1 MVAPLTE
8 LLKAKAVYVWS
19 SHCQQAFEDAKRLL
33 TSTPVLAAPRVDLS
47 FTLQVDASHVGAGAV
62 LLQADKSGVERP
74 VSFFSKKFN
83 SYQLNYSVIEKEA
96 LALIWALQHFE
107 VYVGSGVVPIVVY
120 TDHNPLTFFRSM
132 MCPNQRIMRWC
143 LFLQSFH
150 LDVRHIRG
158 TDNVIADA
166 LSRAPCS

>member
-1 MVAPLTE
+1 MVITLTD

-19 SHCQQAFEDAKRLL
+19 SRCQQAFEDAKRLL

-47 FTLQVDASHVGAGAV
+47 FTLQVDASHVGAG
-62 LLQADKSGVERP
+62 

-83 SYQLNYSVIEKEA
+83 HYQLKYSVIEKEV
-96 LALIWALQHFE
+96 LALIWAQRHFE

-120 TDHNPLTFFRSM
+120 TDHNPLIFLRSM

-150 LDVRHIRG
+150 LDVG
-158 TDNVIADA
+158 D
-166 LSRAPCS
+166 